1 MIFSSLNF
9 IREHSVYGLNIQ
21 LVICSRT
28 VIGLIDDEWLQT
40 DKRIDWQ
47 PIVNIYC
54 LQCLFSDTTISFIIV
69 PALIITRKLNQNS
82 VCLLY
87 KHALELYSHKDEQ
100 TVLLCWNSKCLESFF
115 SILFM
120 RWNFVFTC
128 QNENKLLSFRSQYTF
143 VGVKLFFLPFLLD
156 EFCAFI
162 CSHHHMTSIMRYA
175 SLNRFIYH
183 KCNDNGIPR

>member
-1 MIFSSLNF
+1 M
-9 IREHSVYGLNIQ
+9 
-21 LVICSRT
+21 
-28 VIGLIDDEWLQT
+28 VIGLIDAEWLQT

-100 TVLLCWNSKCLESFF
+100 TVLLC
-115 SILFM
+115 
-120 RWNFVFTC
+120 
-128 QNENKLLSFRSQYTF
+128 
-143 VGVKLFFLPFLLD
+143 
-156 EFCAFI
+156 
-162 CSHHHMTSIMRYA
+162 
-175 SLNRFIYH
+175 
-183 KCNDNGIPR
+183 